1 MRSMF
6 PSTVDVLRKNLDLR
20 QGRHEILTSNI
31 ANTETPGYIA
41 KDLHFEEALREA
53 ARPTEQDTLQRTH
66 PLHLPG
72 PTSAIHDVQGVVVAP
87 PSDDVGND
95 LNSVSID
102 QEMAKL
108 TMNTFYYNA
117 STAILSRM
125 FAQIRHII
133 SEGGR

>member
-1 MRSMF
+1 MF
-6 PSTVDVLRKNLDLR
+6 PSTVDVLQKNLDLR

-31 ANTETPGYIA
+31 ANAETPGYIA
-41 KDLHFEEALREA
+41 KELHFEKALHEATK
-53 ARPTEQDTLQRTH
+53 PTEHGTLQRTH
-66 PLHLPG
+66 PLHLHG
-72 PTSAIHDVQGVVVAP
+72 PASSIQDVQGDVVTS

-108 TMNTFYYNA
+108 TMNTFHYNA
-117 STAILSRM
+117 STVILSRM
-125 FAQIRHII
+125 FTQIRHTI

>member
-1 MRSMF
+1 MF
-6 PSTVDVLRKNLDLR
+6 PRTVNVVQKNLDLR

-31 ANTETPGYIA
+31 ANAETPGYIA
-41 KDLHFEEALREA
+41 KDLHFEQALHEATK
-53 ARPTEQDTLQRTH
+53 PTEQGPLRRTH
-66 PLHLPG
+66 PLHLPS
-72 PTSAIHDVQGVVVAP
+72 PTAIQDVQGAVVVS

-108 TMNTFYYNA
+108 TMNTFHYNA

-125 FAQIRHII
+125 FAQIKHTI
-133 SEGGR
+133 SEGAR